1 MSVTAQTIRDY
12 ANWPD
17 KVLDPF
23 LTGKLPSAT
32 RQVQRETSLNVP
44 PVGLEDEWN
53 EAVTLLCIARSLPF
67 LHTFTQPGA
76 AYAVQSAQSARNK
89 FQYLDAENVTS
100 SVERAE
106 KRALELIH
114 VIRRAT
120 GSDDGSGDFSAG
132 GFYMGAI

>member
-23 LTGKLPSAT
+23 LAGKLPSAT
-32 RQVQRETSLNVP
+32 RQVQRETSLNVAP
-44 PVGLEDEWN
+44 EGMEDEWD

-106 KRALELIH
+106 KRALELIN
-114 VIRRAT
+114 VIKRAA
-120 GSDDGSGDFSAG
+120 GSDDSDGDFSAG
-132 GFYMGAI
+132 SFFMGAI